1 MAVTETSANLLR
13 SPLHLLHRASQCAE
27 NIFRDAVGKADL
39 TARQFAVLTA
49 IAQEEGAS
57 QTRLVEL
64 TGIDRSTLADVV
76 RRLTRNGL
84 VQRRRTKAD
93 ARAYAVRLTAEGRD
107 FMRDV
112 DPLVAKADQ
121 KILEATRGSSREFF
135 ALLKTI
141 ATAYTELTCG

>member
-1 MAVTETSANLLR
+1 MAMTETNLQR

-27 NIFRDAVGKADL
+27 NVFRDAVGKTDL
-39 TARQFAVLTA
+39 TPRQLAVLTA
-49 IAQEEGAS
+49 IAQEEGAN

-76 RRLTRNGL
+76 RRLTKNGM

-93 ARAYAVRLTAEGRD
+93 ARAYAVRLTPDGHDFIRD
-107 FMRDV
+107 I

-121 KILEATRGSSREFF
+121 KILEATRGRSGEFF

-141 ATAYTELTCG
+141 ADSLNRTSL